1 MKTVVIIQARMG
13 STRLPGKVLK
23 DIGGQT
29 MLARVVRRTQRA
41 KTLDE
46 VLVATSIDATDE
58 PVVTECN
65 KLEVPVFRGAE
76 DDVLDRYYH
85 AAQAHRAQTIVRVT
99 SDCPLI
105 DPGVIDKVV
114 NAFLKAEPD
123 YASNI
128 IERTY
133 PRGLDTEVVSLPAL
147 KRAWQ
152 HATEH
157 YQRIHVMPYF
167 YQNADLFHLLS
178 VVNDE
183 DFSAYR
189 WTVDTPEDL
198 SFIRKVYERLGNDS
212 DIAWTDVLALLAR
225 EPALAEL
232 NIAIRQKALHEG

>member
-1 MKTVVIIQARMG
+1 MKTVAIIQARMG

-23 DIGGQT
+23 NIGGET
-29 MLARVVRRTQRA
+29 MLARVVRRTQQA

-76 DDVLDRYYH
+76 DDVLDRYYR
-85 AAQAHRAQTIVRVT
+85 AALAYRAQTIVRVT

-105 DPGVIDKVV
+105 DPGMIDKVV
-114 NAFLKAEPD
+114 NAFLNARPD

-133 PRGLDTEVVSLPAL
+133 PRGLDTEVVSPSAL
-147 KRAWQ
+147 ERAWQ
-152 HATEH
+152 QATEH
-157 YQRIHVMPYF
+157 HHRVHVMPFF
-167 YQNADLFHLLS
+167 YQNPDLFHLLS
-178 VVNDE
+178 VVNDR
-183 DFSAYR
+183 DYSKYR
-189 WTVDTPEDL
+189 WTVDTAEDL
-198 SFIRKVYERLGNDS
+198 SFVRKVYERLGNDS
-212 DIAWTDVLALLAR
+212 GIAWTDVLALLAR

-232 NIAIRQKALHEG
+232 NIAIQQKALHEG